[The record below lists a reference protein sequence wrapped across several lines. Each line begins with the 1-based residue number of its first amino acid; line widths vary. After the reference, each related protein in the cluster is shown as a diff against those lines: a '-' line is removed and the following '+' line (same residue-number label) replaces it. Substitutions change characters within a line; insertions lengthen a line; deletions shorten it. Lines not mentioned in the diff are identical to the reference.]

1 MDAAV
6 RRVLVYGD
14 SLTFGSVPVEWV
26 IPTTRYPRH
35 QRWPGILGE
44 QLGPGFE
51 VIEEGLGGRTTDVDD
66 PLDPTR
72 LNGATHLPAILAS
85 HLPLDL
91 VVIMLGTNDL
101 KHYFDREP
109 EDIALGIGRLVDVC
123 QKSDRVVGLEYAA
136 PRVLVVAPPPL
147 AEITNPWA
155 VRLFAGGA
163 EKSRRLGEVMR
174 DMTSFW
180 GVPMLDAAHIITTDG
195 VDGIHFT
202 KDNNAA
208 LGKAV
213 AVVVAELL
221 GQPDTRWGED
231 SA

>member
-1 MDAAV
+1 MDAAT

-26 IPTTRYPRH
+26 VPTTRYGRN
-35 QRWPGILGE
+35 QRWPGILCE

-51 VIEEGLGGRTTDVDD
+51 IIEEGLGGRTTDVDD
-66 PLDPTR
+66 PLDPLR

-101 KHYFDREP
+101 KHYFKREP
-109 EDIALGIGRLVDVC
+109 EDIALGVGRLIDIC
-123 QKSDRVVGLEYAA
+123 QRSDRVVGLEYPA
-136 PRVLVVAPPPL
+136 PKVLVVAPPPL
-147 AEITNPWA
+147 AEITNCWA
-155 VRLFAGGA
+155 VRLFEDGA

-180 GVPMLDAAHIITTDG
+180 GVPMLDAGEFVSTDG

-202 KDNNAA
+202 AENNAA

-213 AVVVAELL
+213 AVAVAELL
-221 GQPDTRWGED
+221 GHPAAPWSED
-231 SA
+231 SP